1 MSGPKCDKF
10 SIDQERLHQQE
21 AARQA
26 EEERK
31 RRQERQHRRSR
42 ALVRIN
48 EAIGAIDRLE
58 EHLASL
64 RIRYSH
70 NSISVDI
77 PICSVPDTRDVVL
90 LEGYAESLGK
100 ECRDAEKKLAAAEEK
115 ANANTEFKTA
125 MRSAL
130 GDLSA
135 VSLRTAEQV
144 KEATELLGN
153 LPVAM
158 SDAEQ
163 KQLNMIQDSLLK
175 IIDGQEPLTATLQ
188 NDIANLRKSTDADFS
203 RKIAG
208 EVIQDTLEELGYTV
222 EDGFATLFVKGGVVH
237 FQKPAWS
244 TYHVRL
250 RVNRQA
256 DELRFHMIREEKD
269 AAQDQQAKDM
279 EMETEW
285 CTEYKELVSVLSDKG
300 IQTKPIK
307 HYAPGVVPVHN
318 IRPADMRMQKAK
330 RRRPGRKDTKFTM
343 GS

>member
-1 MSGPKCDKF
+1 MSGPKCDNF
-10 SIDQERLHQQE
+10 FIDQERLHQQE

-31 RRQERQHRRSR
+31 RRQERQRRRSR

-48 EAIGAIDRLE
+48 ETKGAIDRLE
-58 EHLASL
+58 EHLTSL
-64 RIRYSH
+64 WTLYPH
-70 NSISVDI
+70 NAISADI
-77 PICSVPDTRDVVL
+77 PTCSVPDTRDVDS
-90 LEGYAESLGK
+90 LEGYADSLCK
-100 ECRDAEKKLAAAEEK
+100 ACRDAEKKLAAAEEK
-115 ANANTEFKTA
+115 AHANTELKAA

-130 GDLSA
+130 DDLSA

-153 LPVAM
+153 LPIAM

-175 IIDGQEPLTATLQ
+175 IIDGQESLTATLQ
-188 NDIANLRKSTDADFS
+188 DDIANLGESTEADFS
-203 RKIAG
+203 RKVAG

-222 EDGFATLFVKGGVVH
+222 EDGFATLFVEGGVIH
-237 FQKPAWS
+237 FQKSAWS

-256 DELRFHMIREEKD
+256 DEMRLHMIREEKD

-285 CTEYKELVSVLSDKG
+285 CAEYKELVSVLSDKG
-300 IQTKPIK
+300 IQTEPIK
-307 HYAPGVVPVHN
+307 HYVPGAVPVHN
-318 IRPADMRMQKAK
+318 IHPADIRMQKVK
-330 RRRPGRKDTKFTM
+330 RRRPGRKDTKYTM